1 MLGLRKFHC
10 CNFNQFQLFVQRCRL
25 DIHTYME
32 CEEILKSKFGNNQEV
47 FLQGYCKQAN
57 IENCD
62 KTYIDF
68 IPSSLKQFGIEVA
81 MPEIQKKL
89 LAEVT

>member
-1 MLGLRKFHC
+1 MQASYT
-10 CNFNQFQLFVQRCRL
+10 N
-25 DIHTYME
+25 ME
-32 CEEILKSKFGNNQEV
+32 CEKILKKRVWE
-47 FLQGYCKQAN
+47 QGDGIPPSPLGTTKRHSCKVHCKQAN

>member
-1 MLGLRKFHC
+1 
-10 CNFNQFQLFVQRCRL
+10 
-25 DIHTYME
+25 ME

-89 LAEVT
+89 LAEVTWFKVWCLYVVYGDITDLFGGAPCF